1 MHIIYLK
8 QDIYKKINS
17 KWSWSQGYDDF
28 YDKIDNAMIYIYIW
42 GNFNGYLYMR
52 VISSLSWRKVI
63 KLMRV
68 CV

>member
-28 YDKIDNAMIYIYIW
+28 YDKIDNAMLYIYIYIYITLMDIYTCGW
-42 GNFNGYLYMR
+42 FLL
-52 VISSLSWRKVI
+52 SLDEKWSN
-63 KLMRV
+63 
-68 CV
+68 

>member
-28 YDKIDNAMIYIYIW
+28 YDKIDNAMIYIYIYIYEGTLMDIYTCGW
-42 GNFNGYLYMR
+42 FLL
-52 VISSLSWRKVI
+52 SLDEKWSN
-63 KLMRV
+63 
-68 CV
+68 

>member
-28 YDKIDNAMIYIYIW
+28 YDKIDNAMLYIYIYITLMDIYTCGW
-42 GNFNGYLYMR
+42 FLL
-52 VISSLSWRKVI
+52 SLDQKWSN
-63 KLMRV
+63 
-68 CV
+68 

>member
-28 YDKIDNAMIYIYIW
+28 YDKIDNAMLYIW
-42 GNFNGYLYMR
+42 GNFNGYLYMLL
-52 VISSLSWRKVI
+52 ISSLSSTKSDQI
-63 KLMRV
+63 NV

>member
-28 YDKIDNAMIYIYIW
+28 YDKIDNAMLYIYITLMDIYTCGW
-42 GNFNGYLYMR
+42 FLL
-52 VISSLSWRKVI
+52 SLDQKWSN
-63 KLMRV
+63 
-68 CV
+68 

>member
-28 YDKIDNAMIYIYIW
+28 YDKIDNAMLYIYIT
-42 GNFNGYLYMR
+42 
-52 VISSLSWRKVI
+52 
-63 KLMRV
+63 LMDIYT
-68 CV
+68 CG